1 MRPINLIPEDDRRG
15 SAGTKRGGPLAYIL
29 IGGLVI
35 LLAGVAMLVST
46 NNEISSTKAEIVELK
61 AENATAEAKAAEL
74 LAYTQLREVHDQ
86 RVTTVT
92 SLAESRFDWER
103 VMRELALILPSDIQL
118 TNLTGTAG
126 PEVSVNGAAS
136 VALRTS
142 AAGPALEMTGC
153 ANGQEGVA
161 GFVTALKD
169 IDGVTRVAMQFSKL
183 AGAEGGA
190 TGATTDAA
198 PSTGSSECQTEDF
211 VAQFQIIAAFDAA
224 PPPSPA
230 VSEGE

>member
-15 SAGTKRGGPLAYIL
+15 SAAGKRSGPLAYIVV
-29 IGGLVI
+29 GALVI
-35 LLAGVAMLVST
+35 LLAGVALLVSA
-46 NNEISSTKAEIVELK
+46 NNEISSTKAEIVELQADNAAAEEK
-61 AENATAEAKAAEL
+61 AEKLT
-74 LAYTQLREVHDQ
+74 AYTQLRDVHNQ
-86 RVTTVT
+86 RVATVT
-92 SLAESRFDWER
+92 SLADSRFDWER

-142 AAGPALEMTGC
+142 APGPALEMTGC

-169 IDGVTRVAMQFSKL
+169 IDGVTRVGMQFSKL
-183 AGAEGGA
+183 PGGEGGEA
-190 TGATTDAA
+190 SETDAA
-198 PSTGSSECQTEDF
+198 PSTGASECQTEDF

-224 PPPSPA
+224 PPPA
-230 VSEGE
+230 AAISEGE